1 MSEFKSGY
9 LIEEEDHA
17 FLESTS
23 TPMLFSGAIPQ
34 KVSFREKGLRIEN
47 QGRMGS
53 CGGHAGSSVL
63 ECLNWLDTKEWI
75 QLSRMWCY
83 IAAQR
88 ESGHNGRDVGCTIS
102 GLAKAM
108 QTRGVCLEST
118 FPYPDRY
125 SDVLPRSAAEEAAQ
139 HKIKA
144 WSRLRS
150 VDAMC
155 QFLGT
160 GQGAIAIGIPW
171 VSGFANGDGELS
183 SRTMRGQYL
192 GGHAMEF
199 SGYNLDSEIF
209 ETANSHGTIWGD
221 GGYGRMTFE
230 LVTKLVNSGESEFIG
245 MSDLEEFT
253 QPRDFGGMA

>member
-1 MSEFKSGY
+1 MNLGY
-9 LIEEEDHA
+9 LIEEEDHD

-23 TPMLFSGAIPQ
+23 TPMLFAGAIP
-34 KVSFREKGLRIEN
+34 KRVSFREKGLRIKN
-47 QGRMGS
+47 QLRMGS
-53 CGGHAGSSVL
+53 CGGHSGASVG
-63 ECLNWLDTKEWI
+63 EVCNFLDAKAWE

-88 ESGHNGRDVGCTIS
+88 ETGHNGRDVGCTIS

-160 GQGAIAIGIPW
+160 GMGAISIGIPW
-171 VSGFANGDGELS
+171 VSGFANGSGELS
-183 SRTMRGQYL
+183 SRTMSGQRL
-192 GGHAMEF
+192 GGHAMAF
-199 SGYNLDSEIF
+199 SGYDMDKEFF
-209 ETANSHGTIWGD
+209 ETANSHGEGWGD
-221 GGYGRMTFE
+221 KGWGRFSFE
-230 LVTKLVNSGESEFIG
+230 LVAKLVANGESEFIG
-245 MSDLEEFT
+245 MSDLEEFSA
-253 QPRDFGGMA
+253 PRDFGGMA